1 MGKTKIHNIK
11 TLLSLMLF
19 SGLLFMSCKESSVS
33 SIDEKEVTKNKIPL
47 VQSSVS
53 QSSTQS
59 VSSGNIVIDDFNGP
73 TGSWSGDF
81 PGLYTY
87 LEDETVVG
95 GARELRSYRSGVT
108 RINGSDGTLEWGGTN
123 TSTEY
128 ALYYGNFIGSHGT
141 PTKGSS
147 PHADKKVFLNLDIGL
162 EGALVLEILNVSES
176 NNQITVYLSSTD
188 AGWFYYTN
196 VTITQGVVEIPL
208 SSFNAF
214 EYNTPMPAEAATDID
229 GLRLDGFAHNDQG
242 SAGTGTV
249 FGQIAYRSGTT
260 SNVYISNSMVQTY
273 DPIFPAFA
281 DRGWTSTVCYQ
292 GNTFGID
299 ANWSNPHTA
308 FEVTQ
313 DNGQPHPW
321 EDNAGYS
328 WDAKWINSANTMN
341 STTTSDINGNTGP
354 GGHNWSKYEIPVS
367 GNGEFVVQLLA
378 DNCSWIYLGDQN
390 GQNPQLI
397 GYQGTGDENDS
408 AKGKYGVTL
417 DGDHLLT
424 FVIFDGGGLGGGK
437 FRLETTESFG
447 GTPPPP
453 IEPDNEAPIADAGV
467 DQTINATGQTT
478 TITLDGSGSSDP
490 DGDAL
495 SYSWSLNGNEVA
507 AVSSFSSDLE
517 AGTYIY
523 TLTVSDGELT
533 SSDDVTVT
541 IVNSA
546 PVADAGT
553 DQSITA
559 TGSTTSVTLDGSASS
574 DADGDVLSYSWTLN
588 GSEVSNNASPTFQL
602 AVGSYTYTLT
612 VTDGSGASSSD
623 DVTVEVRNVAPEA
636 DIQAGSAVLGSSV
649 SFSGAGSTDANGDA
663 LTYAWDFGDGNTAS
677 GENVTHDFSMS
688 GHITVSLTV
697 TDPYGASDV
706 ATISVSI
713 SGRPFKDF
721 NNDGLFNPGD
731 ELIPLA
737 EFEDGKYDAKYVAI
751 VIPTN
756 TPVISAE
763 KLDIKAEGITVASR
777 LVAVKDIKLDAK
789 KGVINAQNSVLE
801 AGKKVYVKAKES
813 INISGATITAKDVK
827 VYAKT
832 DLTAVQATI
841 TAEKEIKLKGKGSM
855 DLSYSVLTSDKIKID
870 SKTSLNI
877 TGTVFNA
884 DKVDYKSFDDDDD
897 DDEDDDDDDKS
908 SKGNKKGKG

>member
-1 MGKTKIHNIK
+1 MEKTKTFKMKASFSMVLI
-11 TLLSLMLF
+11 LGVLF
-19 SGLLFMSCKESSVS
+19 ISCKNSPVS
-33 SIDEKEVTKNKIPL
+33 SIDEKEVTKDELQL
-47 VQSSVS
+47 VQSSAI

-87 LEDETVVG
+87 LEDETVLG
-95 GARELRSYRSGVT
+95 SARELRSYRSGVT

-147 PHADKKVFLNLDIGL
+147 PNADKKVFLNLDIGL
-162 EGALVLEILNVSES
+162 EGALILEILNVSEA
-176 NNQITVYLSSTD
+176 NDQVTVYLSSTD

-196 VTITQGVVEIPL
+196 VPLTEGVVEIPL

-214 EYNTPMPAEAATDID
+214 EYNTPMPAEAAADID
-229 GLRLDGFAHNDQG
+229 GFRLDGFAHNDQG
-242 SAGTGTV
+242 TAGTGTV
-249 FGQIAYRSGTT
+249 FGQIAYRSGST
-260 SNVYISNSMVQTY
+260 SNIYISNSSVQTY
-273 DPIFPAFA
+273 DPIFPSFA
-281 DRGWTSTVCYQ
+281 DRGWTSTVCFQ

-299 ANWSNPHTA
+299 ANWSNPHNA

-367 GNGEFVVQLLA
+367 GNGDFVVQLLA

-424 FVIFDGGGLGGGK
+424 FVIFDGGGLAGGK

-478 TITLDGSGSSDP
+478 TVILDGSGSSDP

-533 SSDDVTVT
+533 GSDDVTVT

-546 PVADAGT
+546 PIADAGK
-553 DQSITA
+553 DQSVIA
-559 TGSTTSVTLDGSASS
+559 TGQATSITLNGSASS
-574 DADGDVLSYSWTLN
+574 DADGDALSYSWILN
-588 GSEVSNNASPTFQL
+588 GSEVATGVSPTVQL
-602 AVGSYTYTLT
+602 AVGSYIYTLT
-612 VTDGSGASSSD
+612 VTDPAGESSSD
-623 DVTVEVRNVAPEA
+623 NVTVEVLNVAPEA
-636 DIQAGSAVLGSSV
+636 VINAGNAVLGSSV
-649 SFSGAGSTDANGDA
+649 SFSGSASSDANGDD
-663 LTYAWDFGDGNTAS
+663 LSYAWDFGDGNTAT
-677 GENVTHDFSMS
+677 GENVTHDFSNS
-688 GHITVSLTV
+688 GNISVTLTV
-697 TDPYGASDV
+697 TDSYGATGT
-706 ATISVSI
+706 ATATVSI
-713 SGRPFKDF
+713 AGRPFKDF
-721 NNDGLFNPGD
+721 NNDGLFNRGD

-751 VIPTN
+751 VIPAN
-756 TPVISAE
+756 TPDITAE
-763 KLDIKAEGITVASR
+763 KLDIKAEGITVTSR
-777 LVAVKDIKLDAK
+777 LVAVKDMKLDAK

-841 TAEKEIKLKGKGSM
+841 TAEKEIKLKGKDSM

-897 DDEDDDDDDKS
+897 DDDD
-908 SKGNKKGKG
+908 